1 MIFLYLSI
9 YKSIIFQLNKEKK
22 VKLVNKT
29 DFKAGTNP
37 LLHFHLDRIGQSLLM
52 ASLISKVI

>member
-9 YKSIIFQLNKEKK
+9 YKSIILYKEKK

-37 LLHFHLDRIGQSLLM
+37 LLYFHLDKIGQSLVM
-52 ASLISKVI
+52 ASLRSKVI

>member
-37 LLHFHLDRIGQSLLM
+37 LLHFHLDRIGQSLVM
-52 ASLISKVI
+52 ASLM

>member
-9 YKSIIFQLNKEKK
+9 YKLIIFQLKKEKK

-37 LLHFHLDRIGQSLLM
+37 LLYFHLDKIGQSLVM

>member
-37 LLHFHLDRIGQSLLM
+37 LLHFHVD
-52 ASLISKVI
+52 